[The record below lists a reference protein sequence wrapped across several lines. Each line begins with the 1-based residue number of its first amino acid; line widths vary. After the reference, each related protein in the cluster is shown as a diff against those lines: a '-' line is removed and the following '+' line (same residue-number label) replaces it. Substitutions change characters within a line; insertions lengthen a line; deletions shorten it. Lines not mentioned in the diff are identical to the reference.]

1 MSSKSSQ
8 LQELLEPSVT
18 ALGLVL
24 WGVEYLSQGR
34 NSTLRIYIEN
44 TDPDAGISVED
55 CARVSH
61 QVSGILD
68 VEDPIAGEYRL
79 EVSSPG
85 MERPLYTLE
94 QFAKYIGHPVQIRL
108 RMAFEGRRKFQGTF
122 KGIENDDE
130 LVLEVDGEEY
140 LLPFDWLDKANLI
153 AVFD

>member
-18 ALGLVL
+18 ALGLEL
-24 WGVEYLSQGR
+24 WGVEYASQGR
-34 NSTLRIYIEN
+34 HSTLRVYIEN
-44 TDPDAGISVED
+44 TDREAGISVDD

-94 QFAKYIGHPVQIRL
+94 QFAQYVGHPMKIRL
-108 RMAFEGRRKFQGTF
+108 RMAFEGRRKFEGVF

-130 LVLEVDGEEY
+130 LVLKVEGEEY
-140 LLPFDWLDKANLI
+140 LLPFEWLDKANLV
-153 AVFD
+153 AVFE